1 MKQLLTTNWNGAR
14 VFRVAIGLVAI
25 IYAIYQRDNT
35 MGWAGALLLMMGL
48 TNTGCCGTSGCT
60 TNETSKNKQ
69 MSDKEVSFEEVK

>member
-35 MGWAGALLLMMGL
+35 MMGL